1 MVNFTECIEDIRTNH
16 GFKHNSH
23 DDSFYRTYQVEGGKF
38 LQLRVSN
45 HGTYLC
51 TWIEKDYD
59 PSLALS
65 NISIVFT
72 EDGKC
77 ESNTAVDMG
86 DKKRSYKVIQYIY
99 NCAVLDNNDIIRINN
114 RMYDIITNRG
124 YIDPLSD
131 NETKK
136 AKVYTLEPNQEP
148 KIIIQE
154 NNKQINT
161 NKTVMKISEKQL
173 KKIIKESVKK
183 ALKEGQER
191 TPVFGLNAVD
201 LTTDEGFDDMQYTA
215 KVYYSE
221 EEAIEAAKDMARAY
235 SDWDNVIN
243 ISVMAG
249 EYELPSGDVYGE
261 PYDIYTV
268 SNKDDETTRSA
279 REKRGYVRHD
289 VDEYP
294 NLNESKLRKII
305 KESVKKALKEE
316 ISNDYY
322 ESLKQVLAKSFSNLN
337 DNEKIFLYDLLNE
350 QTWEVVYAAL
360 SILKP

>member
-99 NCAVLDNNDIIRINN
+99 NCAVLDNNDILRINN

-131 NETKK
+131 NKTKK
-136 AKVYTLEPNQEP
+136 AKVYTLEPNQKP
-148 KIIIQE
+148 QLLTQPIQE
-154 NNKQINT
+154 NNKQIHT
-161 NKTVMKISEKQL
+161 NKNMKINESQL
-173 KKIIKESVKK
+173 RNIIKESI
-183 ALKEGQER
+183 
-191 TPVFGLNAVD
+191 N
-201 LTTDEGFDDMQYTA
+201 DM
-215 KVYYSE
+215 
-221 EEAIEAAKDMARAY
+221 
-235 SDWDNVIN
+235 
-243 ISVMAG
+243 
-249 EYELPSGDVYGE
+249 
-261 PYDIYTV
+261 
-268 SNKDDETTRSA
+268 
-279 REKRGYVRHD
+279 
-289 VDEYP
+289 
-294 NLNESKLRKII
+294 
-305 KESVKKALKEE
+305 
-316 ISNDYY
+316 
-322 ESLKQVLAKSFSNLN
+322 
-337 DNEKIFLYDLLNE
+337 LLNE
-350 QTWEVVYAAL
+350 YGEQQNTINEPNSQLL
-360 SILKP
+360 SMFVQESEQLRRSLAQFQDTARQIRQESMQLQNTVGFIQKFGNNLNAFGQQFMNYCNNFLNKLQPQQQRQQQQPMQQNNTNSQS

>member
-99 NCAVLDNNDIIRINN
+99 NCAVLDNNDILRINN

-136 AKVYTLEPNQEP
+136 AKVYTLEPNQKP
-148 KIIIQE
+148 QLLTQPIQE
-154 NNKQINT
+154 NNNKQINT
-161 NKTVMKISEKQL
+161 NKTI
-173 KKIIKESVKK
+173 
-183 ALKEGQER
+183 
-191 TPVFGLNAVD
+191 
-201 LTTDEGFDDMQYTA
+201 
-215 KVYYSE
+215 
-221 EEAIEAAKDMARAY
+221 
-235 SDWDNVIN
+235 
-243 ISVMAG
+243 
-249 EYELPSGDVYGE
+249 
-261 PYDIYTV
+261 
-268 SNKDDETTRSA
+268 
-279 REKRGYVRHD
+279 VR
-289 VDEYP
+289 
-294 NLNESKLRKII
+294 
-305 KESVKKALKEE
+305 
-316 ISNDYY
+316 
-322 ESLKQVLAKSFSNLN
+322 
-337 DNEKIFLYDLLNE
+337 
-350 QTWEVVYAAL
+350 
-360 SILKP
+360 